1 MKYINTMDIKI
12 IAYYLGKTM
21 QLTGIA
27 LLIPII
33 IAIFYKETPEII
45 GFIISSVISLIIGT
59 LFTKININ
67 TSNIK
72 LKNAMIISTLT
83 WIWASFLSAL
93 VMKIS
98 LQIPILNGI
107 FENMSSLTGTA
118 LCLYQNV
125 EAFPKSI
132 LFLKSFEGWL
142 GGLGI
147 VIISVG
153 IIIRK
158 GTAAAKL
165 YKSEARDERIKPSIA
180 NTMEKTIEIYCI
192 YTMIGITLYLLAGMP
207 IFDAINLCFS
217 SICTGGMSIKNA
229 NVGYYHNN
237 IIYIITM
244 VLMII
249 GTISFP
255 VHYKVFKT
263 KGKAIIDD
271 VQFRAIAF
279 SIIVTT
285 IIIYFLTKAMPIEIL
300 FTVISAITSTGAS
313 VVPIPKLL
321 SWKDASLI
329 FLMLLMIIGGSSG
342 STSGGVKII
351 RIITLLKGILKNII
365 EILSP
370 EGRVIKVTIDNK
382 EISTGAIKE
391 AGSYVFI
398 TFILIFVSWIILIL
412 HGYDGFKSL
421 FEIISAISNNGLSAG
436 ITNINMSPSV
446 KIIMILDMLMGKLEI
461 IPVLVTIREFFEIF
475 KPTNKQKRALKERF
489 NRN

>member
-1 MKYINTMDIKI
+1 M
-12 IAYYLGKTM
+12 LV
-21 QLTGIA
+21 
-27 LLIPII
+27 PII
-33 IAIFYKETPEII
+33 IAIFYKETPEIV
-45 GFIISSVISLIIGT
+45 GFVITSAIALIIGT
-59 LFTKININ
+59 LFSKIKVNE
-67 TSNIK
+67 SNIK

-118 LCLYQNV
+118 LCLYTNV

-153 IIIRK
+153 VIIRK

-192 YTMIGITLYLLAGMP
+192 YTIIGVILYLFAGMHL
-207 IFDAINLCFS
+207 FDAINLCFA

-229 NVGYYHNN
+229 NVGYYNN
-237 IIYIITM
+237 NLIYIITM

-263 KGKAIIDD
+263 KRKAIIDD
-271 VQFRAIAF
+271 VQFRAIIGC
-279 SIIVTT
+279 IIVTS
-285 IIIYFLTKAMPIEIL
+285 IIIYFLTKAVPIKIL
-300 FTVISAITSTGAS
+300 FTVISAVTSTGAS
-313 VVPIPKLL
+313 VLPVHALL
-321 SWKDASLI
+321 SWKDAPLI
-329 FLMLLMIIGGSSG
+329 FLMALMIIGGSSE

-351 RIITLLKGILKNII
+351 RIITILKGILKNII

-370 EGRVIKVTIDNK
+370 EGRVVKVTIDNK

-398 TFILIFVSWIILIL
+398 FFILIFFSWVILIL
-412 HGYDGFKSL
+412 HGYDGFRSL
-421 FEIISAISNNGLSAG
+421 FEIISAVSNNGLSAG

-446 KIIMILDMLMGKLEI
+446 KIVMILDMLMGKLKI
-461 IPVLVTIREFFEIF
+461 IPVLVTIREFFELF
-475 KPTNKQKRALKERF
+475 KPSNKQKREFNKKVLKK
-489 NRN
+489 